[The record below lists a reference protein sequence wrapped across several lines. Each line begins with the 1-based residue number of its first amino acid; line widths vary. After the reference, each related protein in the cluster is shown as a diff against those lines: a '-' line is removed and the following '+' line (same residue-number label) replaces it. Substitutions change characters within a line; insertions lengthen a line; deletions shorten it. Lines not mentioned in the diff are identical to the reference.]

1 MRFIKK
7 MNKVIAFTLVLFCS
21 GAVFASAADQ
31 NVYVTNWQNYYE
43 VRNNTWDQRLNYIQT
58 ATQGTKSDLDTIINR
73 FGFTGQ
79 YRLDDALS
87 MIYTEIQSANSSV
100 TNAVLNLNNI
110 NTSSSAILDDIY
122 YQLSYRSSG
131 STPLGSYIQAIAER
145 FGGSRTID
153 VSQSNTFPWIIEQI
167 RLSTGRSYNLILGIS
182 SNSAITADNTTTIK
196 NITNSNLPAIKV
208 NTDNISVDTENI
220 SAKSTL
226 IESHTNSISTY
237 TSVLPNM
244 NIDVH
249 RLKEMLADDFS
260 YQKKVQSAQSNE
272 TALGAFTGGGSA
284 SASASDYSNM
294 ATYSNALKS
303 GFRTNV
309 NQGYALS
316 VLSGSNLSAEAY
328 DWFSQA
334 TYDSINPE
342 PTRGGLLNPDFYM
355 AMYEGLEN
363 QQLKKGYSDTPLL
376 DDYFREL
383 GELEE

>member
-1 MRFIKK
+1 
-7 MNKVIAFTLVLFCS
+7 MNKIIAFTLVLLCS

-58 ATQGTKSDLDTIINR
+58 AAQGTKSDLDTIINR

-87 MIYTEIQSANSSV
+87 MIYTEIQSASSSLNNSISSLNSSSAAIYNLLYNSIGVSTSSNLFGRVLSIRNGVADLLSNSYSLLSSV
-100 TNAVLNLNNI
+100 THIDSDLHSVV
-110 NTSSSAILDDIY
+110 
-122 YQLSYRSSG
+122 SY
-131 STPLGSYIQAIAER
+131 
-145 FGGSRTID
+145 
-153 VSQSNTFPWIIEQI
+153 
-167 RLSTGRSYNLILGIS
+167 
-182 SNSAITADNTTTIK
+182 SAITADNTSTIK
-196 NITNSNLPAIKV
+196 NITNTNLPAIKV

-237 TSVLPNM
+237 TSVLPSM
-244 NIDVH
+244 NLDVH

-272 TALGAFTGGGSA
+272 TALGAFTGGGTG
-284 SASASDYSNM
+284 SASASDYASM
-294 ATYSNALKS
+294 ATYQSALKS

-328 DWFSQA
+328 DWFSQE

-342 PTRGGLLNPDFYM
+342 PTRGGLLNPNEYL
-355 AMYEGLEN
+355 AMYDELEN
-363 QQLKKGYSDTPLL
+363 QQLKKGCSDTPLL
-376 DDYFREL
+376 DDYYRVI

>member
-73 FGFTGQ
+73 FGFNGQ

-87 MIYTEIQSANSSV
+87 MIYTEIQSVNSSV
-100 TNAVLNLNNI
+100 TNAVLNLSS
-110 NTSSSAILDDIY
+110 SSSAIYNL
-122 YQLSYRSSG
+122 LN
-131 STPLGSYIQAIAER
+131 STFLYGNGLAYN
-145 FGGSRTID
+145 ID
-153 VSQSNTFPWIIEQI
+153 VIANRVRGSNTSGPLW
-167 RLSTGRSYNLILGIS
+167 STMIAVQSSAAILNHVDYDLHS
-182 SNSAITADNTTTIK
+182 VVSNSAITADNTSTIK
-196 NITNSNLPAIKV
+196 NITNTNLPAIKV

-220 SAKSTL
+220 SSKSTL

-272 TALGAFTGGGSA
+272 TALGAFTGGGTA

-328 DWFSQA
+328 DWFSQE

>member
-7 MNKVIAFTLVLFCS
+7 MNKIIAFTLVLFCS

-87 MIYTEIQSANSSV
+87 MIYTEIQSANSSITGSV
-100 TNAVLNLNNI
+100 VNLSS
-110 NTSSSAILDDIY
+110 SSSAILSILQREFPSGYSEDTSTTKGVLRRIMGFYNGAYTSNITTIIDRVTSIG
-122 YQLSYRSSG
+122 SSI
-131 STPLGSYIQAIAER
+131 SH
-145 FGGSRTID
+145 ID
-153 VSQSNTFPWIIEQI
+153 SDLHSVV
-167 RLSTGRSYNLILGIS
+167 

-196 NITNSNLPAIKV
+196 NITNTNLPAIKV

-272 TALGAFTGGGSA
+272 TALGAFTGGGTA

-294 ATYSNALKS
+294 ATFSNALKS

-328 DWFSQA
+328 DWFSQE

-342 PTRGGLLNPDFYM
+342 PTRGGLINPNEYL
-355 AMYEGLEN
+355 AMYEELEN

>member
-100 TNAVLNLNNI
+100 TGAITSLQNI
-110 NTSSSAILDDIY
+110 IT
-122 YQLSYRSSG
+122 
-131 STPLGSYIQAIAER
+131 
-145 FGGSRTID
+145 
-153 VSQSNTFPWIIEQI
+153 SQSSIISDFNREFPSGNPSAYANSSKWFLREIARRLGVSTDPNQPTTFS
-167 RLSTGRSYNLILGIS
+167 RLSEIASFTNHIDLDLHSVV

-196 NITNSNLPAIKV
+196 NITNTNLPAIKV

-244 NIDVH
+244 NLDVH

-328 DWFSQA
+328 DWFSQE

-342 PTRGGLLNPDFYM
+342 PTRGGLLNPNYYL
-355 AMYEGLEN
+355 AMFEQLEN

-376 DDYFREL
+376 DDYFREI

>member
-7 MNKVIAFTLVLFCS
+7 LNKVIAFTLVLFCS

-100 TNAVLNLNNI
+100 TGSLNSLQNIVSSQSAIVSAFEREFPLQVDSSNIPSYLSTKWYIYRIRDILTGAYSSSLSDTYNNI
-110 NTSSSAILDDIY
+110 LFIKNRIPSI
-122 YQLSYRSSG
+122 
-131 STPLGSYIQAIAER
+131 
-145 FGGSRTID
+145 
-153 VSQSNTFPWIIEQI
+153 V
-167 RLSTGRSYNLILGIS
+167 
-182 SNSAITADNTTTIK
+182 SNSAITADNTTILK
-196 NITNSNLPAIKV
+196 NIINTNLPAIKV

-272 TALGAFTGGGSA
+272 TALGAFTGGGTA

-328 DWFSQA
+328 DWFSQE

-342 PTRGGLLNPDFYM
+342 PTRGGLLNPNEYL
-355 AMYEGLEN
+355 AMYEKLEN
-363 QQLKKGYSDTPLL
+363 QQLKKGYSDTPFL
-376 DDYFREL
+376 DDYFREI